1 MFTFAPLEEVINI
14 RGNRSSLFYFIH
26 LEVFFI
32 EEKINHLLAEK
43 FQEEDFAD
51 CFLVGTE
58 LHKDNKL
65 EVFVDCDNGM
75 CLYKCQKISRYLEG
89 FIDEENWLGEKYTL
103 EVSSPDLTRP
113 LKLKRQY
120 LKNIGRSLEITLTDD
135 TVKTAQLI
143 EVNEDGIKIEELIV
157 VKEGK
162 KKKKTLVQT
171 DVPFENIKKTMVVIS
186 FK

>member
-1 MFTFAPLEEVINI
+1 MD
-14 RGNRSSLFYFIH
+14 
-26 LEVFFI
+26 VFFI

-43 FQEEDFAD
+43 FQEEHFKD

-58 LHKDNKL
+58 LHTNNKL
-65 EVFVDCDNGM
+65 EVYIDSDSG
-75 CLYKCQKISRYLEG
+75 LSLEKCQKISRYLES

-103 EVSSPDLTRP
+103 EVSSPGLSRP

-120 LKNIGRSLEITLTDD
+120 KKNIGRSLEITLKDGI
-135 TVKTAQLI
+135 VKTAELK
-143 EVNEDGIKIEELIV
+143 EVHEGGIKVEELVV

-162 KKKKTLVQT
+162 KKKKMVVQT
-171 DVPFENIKKTMVVIS
+171 ELPFEEIKKTLVVIS